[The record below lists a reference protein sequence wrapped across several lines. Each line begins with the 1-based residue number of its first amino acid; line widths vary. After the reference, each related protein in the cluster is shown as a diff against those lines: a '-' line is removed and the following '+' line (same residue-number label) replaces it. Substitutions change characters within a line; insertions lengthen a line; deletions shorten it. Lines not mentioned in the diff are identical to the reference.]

1 MESELESENS
11 QAQEDALSRLRTKR
25 DAYVKLFGL
34 PGQRTPLGLI
44 VLDDLDRFCKRGQES
59 IHMDGGGRMDPYT
72 TIYRDGK
79 KAVADRIHLMI
90 EWSENGN
97 SSRDS
102 DER

>member
-1 MESELESENS
+1 MEPESPNDNRE
-11 QAQEDALSRLRTKR
+11 EVLALLRQKR

-34 PGQRTPLGLI
+34 PGARTPLGAI

-59 IHMDGGGRMDPYT
+59 LHMDSTGRMDPYT

-90 EWSENGN
+90 EWSEDGNGN
-97 SSRDS
+97 
-102 DER
+102 

>member
-1 MESELESENS
+1 MDSELELENQ
-11 QAQEDALSRLRTKR
+11 QAQEAALNLVRAKR

-34 PGQRTPLGLI
+34 PGHRTPLGAI

-59 IHMDGGGRMDPYT
+59 IHLDSTGRLDPYT

-79 KAVADRIHLMI
+79 KSVADRIHLMI

-102 DER
+102 D